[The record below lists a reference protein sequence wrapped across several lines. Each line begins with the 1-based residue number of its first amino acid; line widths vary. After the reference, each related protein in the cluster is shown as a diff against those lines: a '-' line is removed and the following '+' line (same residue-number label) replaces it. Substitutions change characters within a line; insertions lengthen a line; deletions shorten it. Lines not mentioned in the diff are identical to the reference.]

1 MFRSAIWRA
10 KTESTLHL
18 DVSVFVCVKGKK
30 ERERSYRRKQEIMFL
45 SGGEI
50 IFFS

>member
-30 ERERSYRRKQEIMFL
+30 REREIVSKKTRNYVSFW
-45 SGGEI
+45 GGNH
-50 IFFS
+50 FF